1 LQANLGVQRWA
12 NFALHLEGFGGG
24 IFCREVAFEQ
34 AAEKLDV
41 ALDFGCGEILG
52 GAALQRCNSRRVSST
67 ALAAEGA
74 EGAAAWNAT
83 FPQPV
88 RACGSSLVAAIFPG
102 TPGRR
107 FQLSDL

>member
-34 AAEKLDV
+34 AAEELDV
-41 ALDFGCGEILG
+41 ALDLGCGVILG

-67 ALAAEGA
+67 ALAA

-88 RACGSSLVAAIFPG
+88 RACGSSLVAAIFPE
-102 TPGRR
+102 TPVRR